1 MAGFQTV
8 RGMRD
13 FLPEQAKKKQFI
25 EDLCRKTFENYGF
38 EPLQSPIVEE
48 FGLLAAK
55 GSAGEAIKEE
65 IYYFRDK
72 SERELGLRFDLTVP
86 LARIAASNPSIA
98 KPFKRYQIGTVYRY
112 DRPQAKRY
120 REFTQADVDIVGAKS
135 VLADFECV
143 QIGAEVLRKLGLE
156 FKIRVN
162 SRTVLEELAIKT
174 GVKPEQVKDAFRL
187 IDKLDKIGEK
197 EVRKEFREKGIRDS
211 ILEKIFVNSFEEVKE
226 AVGETEAVKGLGKLL
241 ELCRKNSLK
250 EAVFDLGLARGLE
263 YYTGSVF
270 EIALDK
276 GPSVGGGGRYDK
288 LIEAYGGQP
297 TPAVGISFGVDRLLD
312 ALEKSLLIGVN
323 TDIFITPLSEEAAFK
338 AFEIAGKL
346 RSAGISV
353 EVDLMER
360 NLKKNLEYAS
370 RKGVPFIIVLGEN
383 ELKAGKFKLKDM
395 GSGKEQEFGF
405 ADAAGVLKALRKG

>member
-1 MAGFQTV
+1 M
-8 RGMRD
+8 
-13 FLPEQAKKKQFI
+13 
-25 EDLCRKTFENYGF
+25 
-38 EPLQSPIVEE
+38 
-48 FGLLAAK
+48 
-55 GSAGEAIKEE
+55 
-65 IYYFRDK
+65 
-72 SERELGLRFDLTVP
+72 
-86 LARIAASNPSIA
+86 
-98 KPFKRYQIGTVYRY
+98 
-112 DRPQAKRY
+112 
-120 REFTQADVDIVGAKS
+120 
-135 VLADFECV
+135 
-143 QIGAEVLRKLGLE
+143 
-156 FKIRVN
+156 
-162 SRTVLEELAIKT
+162 
-174 GVKPEQVKDAFRL
+174 
-187 IDKLDKIGEK
+187 
-197 EVRKEFREKGIRDS
+197 
-211 ILEKIFVNSFEEVKE
+211 NSFEEVKE
-226 AVGETEAVKGLGKLL
+226 AAGETEAVKSLAKLL
-241 ELCRKNSLK
+241 ELCEKNSLG

-270 EIALDK
+270 EIALDE

-395 GSGKEQEFGF
+395 GSGK
-405 ADAAGVLKALRKG
+405 